1 MVRALRKLEVM
12 DAATGTCDCQT
23 LADDGRRRGSLCR
36 QHGSALCGGQK
47 REPES
52 TGTHRVSCAS
62 PTTWGQGSAALLWP
76 KQTQRQRCFCVLFWQ
91 VGTRGQPCLRKPLY
105 VQPPAH
111 VPGAV
116 SGQSLPAAGLL
127 AQPPGMGGPGAAQGP
142 VKPARVE
149 VLGEWG
155 FSEPGTTLKGRSVT
169 RWSRGRH
176 QSNKCCLHK
185 VTTWVI
191 ASLSSLRTKCSG
203 NQEGNSPVGS
213 LSVSLLSRNSWEG
226 EGIPR
231 ICPSVQGQ

>member
-1 MVRALRKLEVM
+1 MLPARLCSLRRAEEGTRKHRQSQGLVCIPYHLG
-12 DAATGTCDCQT
+12 TGDQLPCS
-23 LADDGRRRGSLCR
+23 G
-36 QHGSALCGGQK
+36 
-47 REPES
+47 PE
-52 TGTHRVSCAS
+52 
-62 PTTWGQGSAALLWP
+62 
-76 KQTQRQRCFCVLFWQ
+76 TQRQRCFCVLFWQ
-91 VGTRGQPCLRKPLY
+91 VGTRGQPCLRKPLC

-116 SGQSLPAAGLL
+116 SGQSLPEAGLL

-155 FSEPGTTLKGRSVT
+155 FSELGTTLKGRSVT

>member
-1 MVRALRKLEVM
+1 MEGGEGAYAASTALPSVE
-12 DAATGTCDCQT
+12 
-23 LADDGRRRGSLCR
+23 GRRGNPKA
-36 QHGSALCGGQK
+36 QAL
-47 REPES
+47 
-52 TGTHRVSCAS
+52 TGAHVHPLAPGDR
-62 PTTWGQGSAALLWP
+62 GSAALLWP
-76 KQTQRQRCFCVLFWQ
+76 RDTETAVLL
-91 VGTRGQPCLRKPLY
+91 CLILASGHQGPTSLRRPLCA
-105 VQPPAH
+105 QPPAH
-111 VPGAV
+111 VPGAE
-116 SGQSLPAAGLL
+116 SGRSLPAASLL

-155 FSEPGTTLKGRSVT
+155 FSELGTALKGRSVT

-176 QSNKCCLHK
+176 QGNKCCLHK